1 MEEVEKAV
9 FPAGAGTAAGGLEL
23 RCVIFAHHRDRLV
36 LIRQHKDPVFGDAWT
51 LPGGVLDYGVHP
63 RLCATRLLRE
73 QTGENP
79 RTIRLVG
86 VRSGTDGEWVLTFQ
100 FEAEMPEEA
109 TLTRGAH
116 EVRLEAL
123 DAQLPEDLHPWAKS
137 DLEMYKVLRLVKAS
151 HLATRPAD

>member
-1 MEEVEKAV
+1 MEDVEKAV
-9 FPAGAGTAAGGLEL
+9 FPSGAGTAAGGLEM
-23 RCVIFAHHRDRLV
+23 RCVVFAHHRDRLV
-36 LIRQHKDPVFGDAWT
+36 LIRHRKDPVYGDAWT

-79 RTIRLVG
+79 RTIRLLG
-86 VRSGTDGEWVLTFQ
+86 VRSGTDGEWILTFQ

-109 TLTRGAH
+109 SMNGGGN
-116 EVRLEAL
+116 EVRLEDV
-123 DAQLPEDLHPWAKS
+123 DAKIPGDLHPWARS

-151 HLATRPAD
+151 HPAVR

>member
-1 MEEVEKAV
+1 MEDVEKAV
-9 FPAGAGTAAGGLEL
+9 FPSGAGTAAGGLEM

-36 LIRQHKDPVFGDAWT
+36 LIHQHKDPVYGDAWT
-51 LPGGVLDYGVHP
+51 LPGGVLDYGIHP
-63 RLCATRLLRE
+63 RLCATRLLRV

-86 VRSGTDGEWVLTFQ
+86 VRSGSDGEWVLTFQ

-109 TLTRGAH
+109 ALTKGAH

-123 DAQLPEDLHPWAKS
+123 DAKLPDDLHPWARS
-137 DLEMYKVLRLVKAS
+137 DLEMYKVLRLVT
-151 HLATRPAD
+151 TRPALR